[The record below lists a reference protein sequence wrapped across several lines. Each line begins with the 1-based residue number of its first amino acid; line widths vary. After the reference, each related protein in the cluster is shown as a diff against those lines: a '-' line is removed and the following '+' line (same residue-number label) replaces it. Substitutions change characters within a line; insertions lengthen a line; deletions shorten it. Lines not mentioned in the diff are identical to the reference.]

1 MLCTITAFVFFLEF
15 AVHLRRLFSRTVWT
29 SLALACAQLSAQAQT
44 AAGDYPTR
52 AVKLLVANGPGSAPD
67 ILARQLGQQLTKGW
81 SQPVLVDNKGSAG
94 GVSAVDAVVKSA
106 PDGHTLLVGGDGA
119 ITIMPH
125 LQQHLPYDVRQDV
138 VPVAKLGQVDFVLV
152 AHPRAGFKTVQDLVQ
167 AAKAKPGRLNY
178 ASAGAGSALHLSME
192 LLKQRAGFFATHIP
206 YRGGPQGLQ
215 DVLAGQVDAMFIAV
229 APALAHIQSG
239 KLVALAVSGAQRNP
253 LLPQVPT
260 VGETYPGFQSAT
272 WFGLFAPKGTPQPLL
287 QQLTRDT
294 QQALADPQLR
304 RQLAQQGIQ
313 TTGET
318 QQAFAKQVQGDYAR
332 YAQLVQTIGLK
343 LE

>member
-1 MLCTITAFVFFLEF
+1 MNLHRHLFRTAWAAWAMV
-15 AVHLRRLFSRTVWT
+15 AVPLT
-29 SLALACAQLSAQAQT
+29 ALAQVP
-44 AAGDYPTR
+44 DYPAR

-67 ILARQLGQQLTKGW
+67 ILARQVGQQLSKGW
-81 SQPVLVDNKGSAG
+81 SQPVLVENKGSAG
-94 GVSAVDAVVKSA
+94 GVSAVDAVVKST

-125 LQQHLPYDVRQDV
+125 LQQHLPYDVKQDL
-138 VPVAKLGQVDFVLV
+138 VPVIKLGQVDFVLV
-152 AHPRAGFKTVQDLVQ
+152 AHPRHGFKTVQDLVK
-167 AAKAKPGRLNY
+167 AAKARPGGLNY
-178 ASAGAGSALHLSME
+178 ASAGTGSALHLSME

-260 VGETYPGFQSAT
+260 VGETYAGYQSAT
-272 WFGLFAPKGTPQPLL
+272 WFGLFAPKGTPQPVL
-287 QQLTRDT
+287 QQLARDAGQT
-294 QQALADPQLR
+294 LADPQLR
-304 RQLAQQGIQ
+304 SQLAQQGIQ

-318 QQAFAKQVQGDYAR
+318 QQAFARQVQGDYVR
-332 YAQLVQTIGLK
+332 YAQLVQAIGLK